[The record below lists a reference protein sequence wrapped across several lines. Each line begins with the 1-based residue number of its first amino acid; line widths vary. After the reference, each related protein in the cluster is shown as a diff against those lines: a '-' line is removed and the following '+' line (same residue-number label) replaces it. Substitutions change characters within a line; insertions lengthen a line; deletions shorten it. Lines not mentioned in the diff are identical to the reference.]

1 MSLTKATYSMIS
13 GAVFNVLDYG
23 AIGNGVADDTT
34 AIQATINAAL
44 ASQTTNA
51 QGMAS
56 QSIPGTVYFP
66 AGTFLVSGITLP
78 AGFLNIVLQG
88 TGPSSV
94 LSKKSG
100 STTAVITLQGDTT
113 TLNSNDGRV
122 LEVFIRD
129 LAISGNSIAT
139 IGIYC
144 QKIWRCYFD
153 NLLINACTH
162 GIYLI
167 GSSEYY
173 INNCNIYGLNTGS
186 SIYNNG
192 SQNPA
197 PYGTPIALVKGFC
210 EDFTIQNCWLG
221 YGLNSLTMNHCEGAD
236 VKRCY
241 FSPYARSAILINS
254 SGGGAGTTDDS
265 AAITIQD
272 CWFEGDSASGYGIIE
287 IQSND
292 TLNVYGVIIQN
303 NAFATLSLDT
313 TKLVQAGFNSTGTG
327 KVGYIQVVQN
337 TLNYSA
343 TALYPAWLNENPDLG
358 YNNIVRDNW
367 PIGGYGGVYTAP
379 NRAYPEFSRLVYSA
393 NDVWNNTADA
403 NPWSPTG
410 WTASGSGVKKL
421 TYQPYSYLG
430 YSGPSL
436 GDSSAT
442 GELTFAYTLDVS
454 QYRNKVI
461 MISFMVASNTASC
474 SLSLFPNSAE
484 PSLTANDVMDSRLA
498 VLPLINSADT
508 SGLTWRR
515 KFYFV
520 PINVSPSSGTGAGGF
535 GNAFASTL
543 GIRFTRPAGT
553 AATLLL
559 VADFNIYATDKSY
572 AYGAL

>member
-1 MSLTKATYSMIS
+1 MALTKATYSMIS

-23 AIGNGVADDTT
+23 AIGDGVTDDTS
-34 AIQATINAAL
+34 AIQATITAAL
-44 ASQTTNA
+44 AARTTNA
-51 QGMAS
+51 QGMG
-56 QSIPGTVYFP
+56 QQTIPGTVFFP

-78 AGFLNIVLQG
+78 EGYLNIVLAG

-94 LSKKSG
+94 LSKKAG
-100 STTAVITLQGDTT
+100 SATAVITLEGDTT

-122 LEVFIRD
+122 LQVFIRD

-162 GIYLI
+162 GIYFI

-173 INNCNIYGLNTGS
+173 VNNCNIYGLSNGS
-186 SIYNNG
+186 GIYNNG

-197 PYGTPIALVKGFC
+197 PYGTIIPLAKGFC

-241 FSPYARSAILINS
+241 FSPYARSAILIDS
-254 SGGGAGTTDDS
+254 SGGGPGTTDDS
-265 AAITIQD
+265 AAITVQD
-272 CWFEGDSASGYGIIE
+272 CWFEGDSAAGYGIIE

-292 TLNVYGVIIQN
+292 TRNVYGVIILN
-303 NAFATLSLDT
+303 NLFATLSLDT
-313 TKLVQAGFNSTGTG
+313 TKLVQAGFNGIGTG
-327 KVGYIQVVQN
+327 KVGYIQVIQN

-343 TALYPAWLNENPDLG
+343 TIVYPAWLNESPDLG

-367 PIGGYGGVYTAP
+367 PIGGYGGVFTSP
-379 NRAYPEFSRLVYSA
+379 NRTYPEFSRLVYSA
-393 NDVWNNTADA
+393 NDIWKSTADA
-403 NPWSPTG
+403 NPWAPTG
-410 WTASGSGVKKL
+410 WTANGAGVKKL

-430 YSGPSL
+430 YSGPIL

-442 GELTFAYTLDVS
+442 GALYFEYILDVS

-461 MISFMVASNTASC
+461 MITFMVASNIGDAT
-474 SLSLFPNSAE
+474 LDLYPNGSS
-484 PSLTANDVMDSRLA
+484 PSLTSNDVMNARNNI
-498 VLPLINSADT
+498 VPLINAGDAAA
-508 SGLTWRR
+508 LTWRR

-520 PINVSPSSGTGAGGF
+520 PINVDPSSGTGAGGF
-535 GNAFASTL
+535 GDAFTSTL
-543 GIRFTRPAGT
+543 LIRFNRPAGT
-553 AATLLL
+553 AATLLM

>member
-1 MSLTKATYSMIS
+1 MALTKATYSMIG

-51 QGMAS
+51 QGMTS

-241 FSPYARSAILINS
+241 FSPYARSAILIDS

-265 AAITIQD
+265 AAITVQD

-313 TKLVQAGFNSTGTG
+313 TKLVQAGFNGTGTG

-442 GELTFAYTLDVS
+442 GQLTFSYTLDVS

-484 PSLTANDVMDSRLA
+484 PSLTANDVMNSRLA
-498 VLPLINSADT
+498 VLPLINPADAA
-508 SGLTWRR
+508 GLTWRR

-520 PINVSPSSGTGAGGF
+520 PINVAPSSGTGAGGF

>member
-1 MSLTKATYSMIS
+1 MSLTKATYSMIK

-23 AIGNGVADDTT
+23 AVGDGVTDDTS
-34 AIQATINAAL
+34 AIQATIDAAL

-51 QGMAS
+51 QGMGS
-56 QSIPGTVYFP
+56 QSIPGTVFFP
-66 AGTFLVSGITLP
+66 AGTFLVSAITLP
-78 AGFLNIVLQG
+78 EGYLNIVLEG
-88 TGPSSV
+88 TGPGSV
-94 LSKKSG
+94 LSKKAG

-122 LEVFIRD
+122 LQVFIRD
-129 LAISGNSIAT
+129 LAISGNGIAT

-162 GIYLI
+162 GIYFI

-173 INNCNIYGLNTGS
+173 VNNCNIYGFSNGS

-197 PYGTPIALVKGFC
+197 PYGTPIPLIKGFC

-241 FSPYARSAILINS
+241 FSPYARSAILIDS
-254 SGGGAGTTDDS
+254 SGGGPGTTDDS
-265 AAITIQD
+265 AGITVQD
-272 CWFEGDSASGYGIIE
+272 CWFEGDSAAGYGIIE

-292 TLNVYGVIIQN
+292 TRNVYGVIILN
-303 NAFATLSLDT
+303 NLFATIYLDT
-313 TKLVQAGFNSTGTG
+313 TKLVQAGFNGTGTG
-327 KVGYIQVVQN
+327 KVGYVQVIQN

-343 TALYPAWLNENPDLG
+343 TSLYPAWLNENPDLG

-393 NDVWNNTADA
+393 NDAWANTADA
-403 NPWSPTG
+403 NPWAPTG
-410 WTASGSGVKKL
+410 WSASGSGVKKL
-421 TYQPYSYLG
+421 TNQPFSYLG
-430 YSGPSL
+430 YSGPQL

-442 GELTFAYTLDVS
+442 GALTFSYTLDVS

-461 MISFMVASNTASC
+461 MISFMVAANTADC
-474 SLSLFPNSAE
+474 FVSLFPNALE
-484 PSLTANDVMDSRLA
+484 PSLTANDVMNSRLA
-498 VLPLINSADT
+498 VLPLINPPDGST
-508 SGLTWRR
+508 LTWRR

-520 PINVSPSSGTGAGGF
+520 PINVAPSSGTGAGGF
-535 GNAFASTL
+535 DDEFASTL
-543 GIRFTRPAGT
+543 LIRFTRPAGS